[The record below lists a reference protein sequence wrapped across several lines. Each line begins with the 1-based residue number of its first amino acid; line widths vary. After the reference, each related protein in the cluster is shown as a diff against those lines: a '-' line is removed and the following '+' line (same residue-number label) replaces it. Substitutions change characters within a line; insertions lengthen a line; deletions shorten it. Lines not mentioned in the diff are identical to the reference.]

1 MTYPTYPTFPF
12 PTTYPYYRTTY
23 PTGGRCSWRVV
34 DPATAEP
41 LTVDELYKRARIV
54 PGDEEDQTLVASFIK
69 AAREQVERDT
79 GCALPTQTI
88 AIGYDRIEAA
98 SGPYTLPMPPCQDVT
113 SVTYMDINGGST
125 ALDLATTIAQLDRV
139 SMPARL
145 VFKPGAFAGL
155 AGPAAIQPLG
165 LVATVG
171 WDPAELPELLKQAVG
186 LLAAHYLTAG
196 RDRTVI
202 GTTVA
207 VMPAGYE
214 DAIAPFVQVALI

>member
-1 MTYPTYPTFPF
+1 MTYPCATYPSS
-12 PTTYPYYRTTY
+12 PYAAV
-23 PTGGRCSWRVV
+23 GGRCSWRVV
-34 DPATAEP
+34 DAATAEP
-41 LTVDELYKRARIV
+41 LTVGELYSRARIV
-54 PGDEEDQTLVASFIK
+54 PGDEEDQTLVESYIK

-88 AIGYDRIEAA
+88 AIGYDRIEP
-98 SGPYTLPMPPCQDVT
+98 GPYRLPMPPCQAVT
-113 SVTYMDINGGST
+113 NVIYMDANGGST
-125 ALDLATTIAQLDRV
+125 ELDVDLAIAQLDIV

-145 VFKPGAFAGL
+145 LFTPGAFNGL
-155 AGPAAIQPLG
+155 PAPVAIQPLG

-171 WDPAELPELLKQAVG
+171 WKPAELPELLKQAVG

-202 GTTVA
+202 GTSVM

-214 DAIAPFVQVALI
+214 DAIAPFVQVAVI